1 MYSMTGYGQGTGRGK
16 DFTVKVE
23 LQSYNHR
30 FLDIK
35 VRLPNEYARLESWL
49 NKRISS
55 RVSRGRVN
63 VYVGFQQSGERYRV
77 RVNEDLARKYWT
89 AFRRLQR
96 AVGAPSEISP
106 EVLIGLPGV
115 METVSGLPSVTAF
128 KKQLAA
134 GLEESLEKLVA
145 MRAREGAR
153 LRADL
158 NRHLKIFNRSFKK
171 AKTRI
176 IQRAGEPAPPVR
188 VRKNSSGS
196 GSVLPNVEEELS
208 RLEGHLEQFAGY
220 LDSSEPVGKT
230 LEFLLQEMQRE
241 VTTLGDKAGDGL
253 VSSQVILMKSEL
265 ESLREQA
272 RNAE

>member
-77 RVNEDLARKYWT
+77 RVNEDLARKYWS

-96 AVGAPSEISP
+96 AVGAGSEIGP

-115 METVSGLPSVTAF
+115 LETVSGLPSVTAF

-134 GLEESLEKLVA
+134 ALEEALEKLVT

>member
-16 DFTVKVE
+16 DFTVKTE

-49 NKRISS
+49 TGKIAS

-63 VYVGFQQSGERYRV
+63 VYIGFKQSGDRYRV
-77 RVNEDLARKYWT
+77 RVNEDLARKYWK

-96 AVGAPSEISP
+96 AVGSPSEISP

-128 KKQLAA
+128 KKSLAA

-158 NRHLKIFNRSFKK
+158 NRHLKAFGRAFKK
-171 AKTRI
+171 ARTRL
-176 IQRAGEPAPPVR
+176 AGRSGKPVPPAR
-188 VRKNSSGS
+188 GRKNATGP
-196 GSVLPNVEEELS
+196 VPPNVEEELS
-208 RLEGHLEQFAGY
+208 RLEGHLEQFSGY
-220 LDSSEPVGKT
+220 LDSSGPIGKT

-241 VTTLGDKAGDGL
+241 VTTLGDKAADGP